1 VYNNIVQ
8 QFFYFP
14 LPLGPR
20 TTLFRPPRRTF
31 CLEAP
36 LTGFSGFIPV
46 PFSAE
51 STSTAPAAGSVKSL
65 LVGSTA
71 LLELVQLGLSFP
83 EDSNPELVFD

>member
-20 TTLFRPPRRTF
+20 TTLFRPCRTF
-31 CLEAP
+31 CLKAL
-36 LTGFSGFIPV
+36 LTGSSGFIPV
-46 PFSAE
+46 PFSTE
-51 STSTAPAAGSVKSL
+51 STSAAPAAGSVKSL
-65 LVGSTA
+65 LVGGTA

>member
-1 VYNNIVQ
+1 M
-8 QFFYFP
+8 
-14 LPLGPR
+14 
-20 TTLFRPPRRTF
+20 
-31 CLEAP
+31 
-36 LTGFSGFIPV
+36 